1 VLLLN
6 TYDGSATPD
15 DIKVVFSPSQIKS
28 ADPVTYDEQGNV
40 VPLSKRFDVT
50 TPLISFSREG
60 DAEAASLREQ
70 IAVLQRQIRD
80 VQNVTA
86 AQRTNAIRE
95 VRILE
100 RRLLTAERVAEQ
112 KTLQATRAKMRVELE
127 REAAKEDMAA
137 ADAQIAKL
145 QTRLDSAKASV
156 ESLKQELGSLRR
168 GENLEQRLA
177 DAEETAQRAI
187 DFAYAIG
194 RHSGLAAGEIEG
206 QRKRRREVQRLT
218 ERLGQVGSA
227 LEETQATMEEE
238 AAAAQGRI
246 DLAYAIGRREG
257 LVSGQVAGQK
267 QERRVVRKLSERLAI
282 VEERLNTAVP
292 ALREARRQ
300 IKQDAAAA
308 QRAINFAYGMGLAKG
323 RVQGVMEGRRQ
334 VLKRMAQREDT
345 LQRQLFELREMSRM
359 RADQK
364 EQVADAVRRIA
375 SDAAKMLP
383 VSQRGVLAVKIA
395 NAKTLA
401 QANRIAVDA
410 VKQAADAEVADTI
423 KEIKALRKR
432 LGRRGMTYTT
442 RTRVEALLAQA
453 EAGLKT
459 TSGQRLRAAVQAQR
473 GATPVLVNAVDM
485 YSAVVDA
492 AALVEQAGLLH
503 SLDRQQYLAQ
513 RAARIARYDALR
525 QDMLNNMSGR
535 PTLAEADRAD
545 KAATIPFYRRVGRA
559 NSDIYT
565 MMLELEG
572 SDAGVLNNLLV
583 SAQAG
588 KGEASL
594 EHASILRQIVPALQA
609 AGYTSIDDYAL
620 KNGLLG
626 EASANLRTVRMGG
639 QDVTLPVGTILSV
652 AAMDDETLA
661 LFPDTP
667 GTAGQGI
674 TFAGAE
680 TTKTFYPSRQ
690 DIEAIRSG
698 LSAQERGIVD
708 AMKTVLE
715 TQIRDRVMDAVF
727 AVEGDQP
734 PVVQNYW
741 PRVRLAKQKG
751 DASNLNATAG
761 NLVRGALTNVG
772 FAQARTGGTEPLIY
786 RDAFQTWE
794 RHVQVALDMIHMAQ
808 PYRDAATVLTDPAVV
823 AGIDRQFG
831 NGTAEM
837 VLAVFSNGVGA
848 TARSNP
854 TIIDKLTNN
863 VTGAVLALRPRTLA
877 KVLVGGQMRL
887 ASEIPLGYWSKGVAR
902 AASRLRNPLAW
913 DARVE
918 EIHSLNGYFSRRH
931 QMHMRSIISGSL
943 SDADRVRI
951 STAWNSMIDSFRAA
965 GQNLAAAQL
974 TDAAGR
980 FKDASNGANMMIASV
995 VDMLRY
1001 MDEQIMLAAV
1011 EARLAEIE
1019 DEGILTGQDALREAA
1034 LRAERDFRRTQN
1046 ASDEFDDSLLS
1057 AYNRV
1062 KGASGWRIFFPFS
1075 SDPVKARNQI
1085 RRAFLSGDR
1094 RLETGLAIGANM
1106 AASTII
1112 GAASLATTGY
1122 LVSLVAGL
1130 FGGDGPS
1137 DEQEKE
1143 AMEEAKRLPIGVMN
1157 EVMSSTLGYLGIVL
1171 GWVTSAIEFRR
1182 APFTP
1187 IAVRPVEQVI
1197 REATGPKPIPER
1209 VVAALLAASQ
1219 FAGFP
1224 MYGLYQFV
1232 RDFMPKPEREKSS
1245 TTKEPQSPRDRLM
1258 ERIERRRRE
1267 IERARQGGAAVR

>member
-1 VLLLN
+1 
-6 TYDGSATPD
+6 
-15 DIKVVFSPSQIKS
+15 
-28 ADPVTYDEQGNV
+28 
-40 VPLSKRFDVT
+40 
-50 TPLISFSREG
+50 
-60 DAEAASLREQ
+60 
-70 IAVLQRQIRD
+70 
-80 VQNVTA
+80 
-86 AQRTNAIRE
+86 
-95 VRILE
+95 
-100 RRLLTAERVAEQ
+100 
-112 KTLQATRAKMRVELE
+112 
-127 REAAKEDMAA
+127 
-137 ADAQIAKL
+137 
-145 QTRLDSAKASV
+145 
-156 ESLKQELGSLRR
+156 
-168 GENLEQRLA
+168 
-177 DAEETAQRAI
+177 
-187 DFAYAIG
+187 
-194 RHSGLAAGEIEG
+194 
-206 QRKRRREVQRLT
+206 
-218 ERLGQVGSA
+218 
-227 LEETQATMEEE
+227 
-238 AAAAQGRI
+238 
-246 DLAYAIGRREG
+246 
-257 LVSGQVAGQK
+257 
-267 QERRVVRKLSERLAI
+267 
-282 VEERLNTAVP
+282 
-292 ALREARRQ
+292 
-300 IKQDAAAA
+300 
-308 QRAINFAYGMGLAKG
+308 
-323 RVQGVMEGRRQ
+323 
-334 VLKRMAQREDT
+334 
-345 LQRQLFELREMSRM
+345 
-359 RADQK
+359 
-364 EQVADAVRRIA
+364 
-375 SDAAKMLP
+375 
-383 VSQRGVLAVKIA
+383 
-395 NAKTLA
+395 
-401 QANRIAVDA
+401 
-410 VKQAADAEVADTI
+410 
-423 KEIKALRKR
+423 
-432 LGRRGMTYTT
+432 
-442 RTRVEALLAQA
+442 
-453 EAGLKT
+453 
-459 TSGQRLRAAVQAQR
+459 
-473 GATPVLVNAVDM
+473 
-485 YSAVVDA
+485 
-492 AALVEQAGLLH
+492 
-503 SLDRQQYLAQ
+503 
-513 RAARIARYDALR
+513 
-525 QDMLNNMSGR
+525 
-535 PTLAEADRAD
+535 
-545 KAATIPFYRRVGRA
+545 
-559 NSDIYT
+559 
-565 MMLELEG
+565 
-572 SDAGVLNNLLV
+572 
-583 SAQAG
+583 
-588 KGEASL
+588 
-594 EHASILRQIVPALQA
+594 
-609 AGYTSIDDYAL
+609 
-620 KNGLLG
+620 
-626 EASANLRTVRMGG
+626 MGG

-741 PRVRLAKQKG
+741 PRVRLSKQKG
-751 DASNLNATAG
+751 DASKLNATAG

-1085 RRAFLSGDR
+1085 RRAFISGDR

-1137 DEQEKE
+1137 DEEEKD
-1143 AMEEAKRLPIGVMN
+1143 AMEAAKRLPVGVLN

>member
-1 VLLLN
+1 
-6 TYDGSATPD
+6 
-15 DIKVVFSPSQIKS
+15 
-28 ADPVTYDEQGNV
+28 
-40 VPLSKRFDVT
+40 
-50 TPLISFSREG
+50 
-60 DAEAASLREQ
+60 
-70 IAVLQRQIRD
+70 
-80 VQNVTA
+80 
-86 AQRTNAIRE
+86 
-95 VRILE
+95 
-100 RRLLTAERVAEQ
+100 
-112 KTLQATRAKMRVELE
+112 MRVELE

-194 RHSGLAAGEIEG
+194 RREGLVAGEIEG
-206 QRKRRREVQRLT
+206 QRKRRREVRKLT
-218 ERLGQVGSA
+218 ERLGEVGSA

-334 VLKRMAQREDT
+334 ILKRMAQREDT

-375 SDAAKMLP
+375 ADAAKMLP

-432 LGRRGMTYTT
+432 LGKRGMTYAA
-442 RTRVEALLAQA
+442 RTRVESLLAQA

-492 AALVEQAGLLH
+492 AAKVEQAGLLYA
-503 SLDRQQYLAQ
+503 LDRQQYLAQ

-535 PTLAEADRAD
+535 PTLAESERAD

-698 LSAQERGIVD
+698 LSAEERGIVD

-741 PRVRLAKQKG
+741 PRVRLSKQQG